1 MNYLLQ
7 RRLIIILNICI
18 FAATI
23 FTPLTV
29 AADNLEFTSSKA
41 NFTTEVLIEDLSHP
55 WGMVFL
61 NDSDMLITERTGNL
75 RKVVN
80 WELQDDEVQGLPNI
94 REIGQGGLLGIT
106 LHPDFKLNKLVYLS
120 YSGKEKSLYGTEV
133 LRGTLNNNRLEDIE
147 VIFKAQPKQN
157 RGHHFGSR
165 LVFAD
170 DGTLF
175 ISLGDRG
182 ASPSQGRGHPAQQLN
197 NHIGS
202 LIRINDDGT
211 VPQDNPYL
219 GNAGARNEIYTIGNR
234 NMQGMA
240 INPQTREIW
249 THEHGPQGGD
259 EINIMQAG
267 VNYGWPVITYG
278 VNYGRGTKI
287 GEGTHDR
294 YMEQPIYKWVPSIAP
309 SGMMFYSGDQFPGW
323 KGNLFVGSLKFG
335 NLVRLELNGEN
346 IVDEERLLNFEFG
359 RIRDVVQG
367 PDGLIYLLTD
377 SSNGKL
383 LRISPVK

>member
-7 RRLIIILNICI
+7 NRLVIILNLYL
-18 FAATI
+18 FAAAVYL
-23 FTPLTV
+23 PVTV
-29 AADNLEFTSSKA
+29 AADNLKFTSSKA
-41 NFTTEVLIEDLSHP
+41 NFTTEVIIEDLSHP

-61 NDSDMLITERTGNL
+61 NESDMLITERTGNL

-80 WELQDDEVQGLPNI
+80 WKLQDDEVQGLPDI
-94 REIGQGGLLGIT
+94 HEFGQGGLLGIT
-106 LHPDFKLNKLVYLS
+106 LHPDFEQNKLVYLS

-133 LRGTLNNNRLEDIE
+133 LRGKLNNNRLEDIE

-157 RGHHFGSR
+157 RGYHFGSR

-219 GNAGARNEIYTIGNR
+219 GKAGAKDEIYTIGNR

-267 VNYGWPVITYG
+267 INYGWPVITYG
-278 VNYGRGTKI
+278 VNYGSGTKI

-309 SGMMFYSGDQFPGW
+309 SGMMFYSGDQFPQW

-335 NLVRLELNGEN
+335 NLVRLELNGN
-346 IVDEERLLNFEFG
+346 KIVDEERLLNFEFG

-383 LRISPVK
+383 LRISPAN

>member
-7 RRLIIILNICI
+7 HRLIIILNIYV
-18 FAATI
+18 FTATI
-23 FTPLTV
+23 FTPITV
-29 AADNLEFTSSKA
+29 AADNLKFTSSKA
-41 NFTTEVLIEDLSHP
+41 NFTTEVVIDDLSHP

-61 NDSDMLITERTGNL
+61 NDSDMLITERTGKL

-80 WELQDDEVQGLPNI
+80 WELQDKEVQGLPNI

-106 LHPDFKLNKLVYLS
+106 VHPDFKRNKLVYLS
-120 YSGKEKSLYGTEV
+120 YSGKEKNQYGTEV
-133 LRGTLNNNRLEDIE
+133 LRGNLNNNRLENIE

-219 GNAGARNEIYTIGNR
+219 KKAGAKGEIYTIGNR

-278 VNYGRGTKI
+278 VNYGTGTKI

-294 YMEQPIYKWVPSIAP
+294 YMKQPIYKWVPSIAP

-383 LRISPVK
+383 LRISPIK

>member
-7 RRLIIILNICI
+7 HRLIIILNIYV
-18 FAATI
+18 FTATI
-23 FTPLTV
+23 FTPITV
-29 AADNLEFTSSKA
+29 AADNLKFTSSKA
-41 NFTTEVLIEDLSHP
+41 NFTTEVVIDDLSHP

-61 NDSDMLITERTGNL
+61 NDSDMLITERTGKL

-80 WELQDDEVQGLPNI
+80 WELQDKEVQGLPNI
-94 REIGQGGLLGIT
+94 HEIGQGGLLGIT
-106 LHPDFKLNKLVYLS
+106 VHPDFKRNKLVYLS
-120 YSGKEKSLYGTEV
+120 YSGKEKNLYGTEV
-133 LRGTLNNNRLEDIE
+133 LRGNLNNNRLENIE

-219 GNAGARNEIYTIGNR
+219 KKAGAKGEIYTIGNR

-278 VNYGRGTKI
+278 VNYGTGTKI

-294 YMEQPIYKWVPSIAP
+294 YMKQPIYKWVPSIAP
-309 SGMMFYSGDQFPGW
+309 SGMIFYSGDQFPGW

-383 LRISPVK
+383 LRISPIK

>member
-1 MNYLLQ
+1 MNDLLLHRFVKLLSLYLYAVA
-7 RRLIIILNICI
+7 I
-18 FAATI
+18 FS
-23 FTPLTV
+23 PVTV
-29 AADNLEFTSSKA
+29 TADNLRFTSSKV
-41 NFTTEVLIEDLSHP
+41 NYTTEVLIEDLSHP

-61 NDSDMLITERTGNL
+61 NESDMLITERTGNL

-80 WELQDDEVQGLPNI
+80 WKLQDDEVQGLPDI

-106 LHPDFKLNKLVYLS
+106 LHPDFWRNKLVYLS
-120 YSGKEKSLYGTEV
+120 YSGREKSQYGTGV
-133 LRGTLNNNRLEDIE
+133 LRGTLTNNRLDNIE
-147 VIFKAQPKQN
+147 VIFKAQPKQD

-182 ASPSQGRGHPAQQLN
+182 ASPSHGRGHPAQQLN

-219 GNAGARNEIYTIGNR
+219 GKAGAKEEIYTIGNR

-240 INPQTREIW
+240 INPLTREIW

-278 VNYGRGTKI
+278 VNYGSGTKI
-287 GEGTHDR
+287 GEGTHNR

-309 SGMMFYSGDQFPGW
+309 SGMMFYSGDEFPQW

-335 NLVRLELNGEN
+335 NLVRLELDGNR

-383 LRISPVK
+383 LRISPTK

>member
-1 MNYLLQ
+1 MNDLLLHRFVKLLSLYLYAVA
-7 RRLIIILNICI
+7 I
-18 FAATI
+18 FS
-23 FTPLTV
+23 PVTV
-29 AADNLEFTSSKA
+29 TADNLRFTSSKA
-41 NFTTEVLIEDLSHP
+41 NYTTEVLIEDLSHP

-61 NDSDMLITERTGNL
+61 NESDMLITERTGNL

-80 WELQDDEVQGLPNI
+80 GKLQDDEVQGLPDI

-106 LHPDFKLNKLVYLS
+106 LHPDFGRNKLVYLS
-120 YSGKEKSLYGTEV
+120 YSGREKSQYGTEV
-133 LRGTLNNNRLEDIE
+133 LRGTLTNNRLDNIE
-147 VIFKAQPKQN
+147 VIFKAQPKQD

-182 ASPSQGRGHPAQQLN
+182 ASPSHGRGHPAQQLN

-219 GNAGARNEIYTIGNR
+219 GKAGAKEEIYTIGNR

-240 INPQTREIW
+240 INPLTREIW

-278 VNYGRGTKI
+278 VNYGSGTKI
-287 GEGTHDR
+287 GEGTHNR

-309 SGMMFYSGDQFPGW
+309 SGMMFYSGDEFPQW

-335 NLVRLELNGEN
+335 NLVRLELDGNR

-383 LRISPVK
+383 LRISPTK

>member
-7 RRLIIILNICI
+7 HHLLLILNIYI

-23 FTPLTV
+23 FTPITV
-29 AADNLEFTSSKA
+29 TADNLKFASNKA

-61 NDSDMLITERTGNL
+61 NDSDMLITERTGKL

-80 WELQDDEVQGLPNI
+80 WELQDKEVQGLPNI

-106 LHPDFKLNKLVYLS
+106 LHPDFKRNKLVYLS
-120 YSGKEKSLYGTEV
+120 YAGKEKSLYGTEV
-133 LRGTLNNNRLEDIE
+133 LRGKLNNNRLDNIE

-202 LIRINDDGT
+202 LIRVNDDGT

-219 GNAGARNEIYTIGNR
+219 EKAGAKDEIYTIGNR

-278 VNYGRGTKI
+278 VNYGRGYQ
-287 GEGTHDR
+287 D
-294 YMEQPIYKWVPSIAP
+294 W
-309 SGMMFYSGDQFPGW
+309 
-323 KGNLFVGSLKFG
+323 
-335 NLVRLELNGEN
+335 
-346 IVDEERLLNFEFG
+346 G
-359 RIRDVVQG
+359 RD
-367 PDGLIYLLTD
+367 T
-377 SSNGKL
+377 
-383 LRISPVK
+383 